1 MRTEDNKHYY
11 ADEGKVFVRISD
23 EFIMGT
29 GMDMGDEDSIENYR
43 EDDMPEGYAEA
54 HTHIRNDSN
63 EEEFQP
69 RHMRRERPQETSETE
84 E

>member
-43 EDDMPEGYAEA
+43 EDDMPEGYSESKKKNK
-54 HTHIRNDSN
+54 INRKEN
-63 EEEFQP
+63 E
-69 RHMRRERPQETSETE
+69 
-84 E
+84 

>member
-43 EDDMPEGYAEA
+43 EDDMPEGY
-54 HTHIRNDSN
+54 N

-69 RHMRRERPQETSETE
+69 RRRERPQETSETE

>member
-1 MRTEDNKHYY
+1 MRTEDSKHYY

-23 EFIMGT
+23 DFIMGT

-43 EDDMPEGYAEA
+43 EDDMPEGY
-54 HTHIRNDSN
+54 N

-69 RHMRRERPQETSETE
+69 RRRRRERPQEISETE